1 MARML
6 MMIVLCCMGIPC
18 GCTAPPSG
26 PLTAPP
32 PVVADTP
39 RAAFDCVRELLADG
53 RFETY
58 YDRMLSETSKAALS
72 QRHAEL
78 QKIIKRL
85 PTQSEFHPAVAE
97 LEAAG
102 MRADEIVRMDAR
114 KFGIGYLAIRYR
126 QPGGAAAKP
135 RLVAIDSRIDGD
147 RASVRYRVGADSPI
161 GGLMFFVNEGGSWK
175 VEDMEAISSST
186 PASSPTSRPGQK
198 Q

>member
-1 MARML
+1 MTRML
-6 MMIVLCCMGIPC
+6 TIIALCCMSIPC

-26 PLTAPP
+26 PLTATQIA
-32 PVVADTP
+32 ADTP
-39 RAAFDCVRELLADG
+39 RAAFDCVRGLLADG

-58 YDRMLSETSKAALS
+58 YDLMLSETSKTALS

-78 QKIIKRL
+78 RKLIKRL

-114 KFGIGYLAIRYR
+114 RFGIGYLAIRYR
-126 QPGGAAAKP
+126 RPGGAAAKP
-135 RLVAIDSRIDGD
+135 RMVAIDSRIDGD

-161 GGLMFFVNEGGSWK
+161 GGLMFFVNEGGLWK
-175 VEDMEAISSST
+175 VEDMEAISSS
-186 PASSPTSRPGQK
+186 PTSRPGQK